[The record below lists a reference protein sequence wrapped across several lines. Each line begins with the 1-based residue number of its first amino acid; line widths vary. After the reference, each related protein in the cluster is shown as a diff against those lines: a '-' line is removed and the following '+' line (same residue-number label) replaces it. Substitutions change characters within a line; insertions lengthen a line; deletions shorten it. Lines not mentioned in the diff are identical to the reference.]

1 MLTPSE
7 YEGIPTAGYLDTATY
22 GLPPRSMLTALED
35 AVRGW
40 REWEDW
46 HRWEEDGEACRK
58 LFGRLV
64 GAHSADVAILPALSV
79 AAGIVAASLP
89 ARAGDNVV
97 LYEQEFH
104 SVLFP
109 WTALESRGVELRFR
123 PLDRLAEAVDER
135 TAIVAVSSVQSAD
148 GQAADLAALKATGAR
163 LFVDAT
169 QSLGALPID
178 LGGIDYL
185 GTAAYKW
192 LCCPRGLCFFYVRRE
207 RLAEI
212 EPWLAGWKATVD
224 PYERF
229 YGPPSEL
236 TEDARRLDTSLPW
249 FVAAGARPSL
259 ELLARLEVERI
270 GEHDLRL
277 ARVFTAA
284 LGMPEPS
291 APIVQVR
298 VADAEAALAE
308 LERAGVRCAGRAGA
322 LRFSFHHYNT
332 EEDVARAANAVKV
345 FAAES

>member
-1 MLTPSE
+1 LLAPSE
-7 YEGIPTAGYLDTATY
+7 YEGIRTAGYLDTATY
-22 GLPPRSMLTALED
+22 GLPPRSTLAALER
-35 AVRGW
+35 ALAGW

-46 HRWEEDGEACRK
+46 HRWEEDGEACRA

-64 GAHSADVAILPALSV
+64 GAGPEDVALLPALSA

-89 ARAGDNVV
+89 AGPGDNVV
-97 LYEQEFH
+97 LYEREFH
-104 SVLFP
+104 SALLP
-109 WTALESRGVELRFR
+109 WMPLERLGVELRFR
-123 PLDRLAEAVDER
+123 PLERLAEAVDER
-135 TAIVAVSSVQSAD
+135 TALVAVSSVQSAD
-148 GQAADLAALKATGAR
+148 GQVADLEALGKTGAR

-178 LGGIDYL
+178 VGGIDYL
-185 GTAAYKW
+185 GAAAYKW

-212 EPWLAGWKATVD
+212 EPWLAGWKSTVD
-224 PYERF
+224 PYERY

-259 ELLARLEVERI
+259 ELVAGLEVERI

-277 ARVFTAA
+277 ARAFAEE
-284 LGMPEPS
+284 LGLPEPLS
-291 APIVQVR
+291 PIVQVR
-298 VADAEAALAE
+298 VADAEAALAQ
-308 LERAGVRCAGRAGA
+308 LERVGVRCAGRAGA
-322 LRFSFHHYNT
+322 LRFSFHLYNT
-332 EEDVARAANAVKV
+332 EEDVVRAVDAVRV